1 MGMSDKAAD
10 KMKAL
15 AQSHVDEPVISAG
28 IFLRKGETASRNLT
42 GFARGASFAK
52 LAQSVDRAPE
62 FPSQTLLAVTDSQL
76 HAFVAKGGFSWK
88 VKEPLASWPW
98 GTFLAERED
107 GKICTFLHL
116 AFGPDAL
123 AELETQSS
131 GAQSFQAAVV
141 DDIVARADRAAVLD
155 DR

>member
-1 MGMSDKAAD
+1 MGMSEKAAD

-15 AQSHVDEPVISAG
+15 AQGHVDEPVISAG

-42 GFARGASFAK
+42 GFARGASFSK
-52 LAQSVDRAPE
+52 LAESMERAPD
-62 FPSQTLLAVTDSQL
+62 FPSQTLLAVTDTQL

-88 VKEPLASWPW
+88 VKEPLATWRW

-116 AFGPDAL
+116 AFGEHAL

-131 GAQSFQAAVV
+131 GAQAFQAGVV
-141 DDIVARADRAAVLD
+141 DDIVARANQAIPQTA
-155 DR
+155 